1 MIKQVVG
8 YQPTE
13 GQFLAR
19 RRHLQALDEAKAL
32 LLTGQSQLTNH
43 KAGELLAEDL
53 RLAHQTLCEITGE
66 FTSDDLLG
74 KIFSSFCIGKYDD
87 ARLSS
92 CEFSIFLLL
101 NTVKLLLN
109 ILW

>member
-74 KIFSSFCIGKYDD
+74 KIFSSFCIGK
-87 ARLSS
+87 
-92 CEFSIFLLL
+92 
-101 NTVKLLLN
+101 
-109 ILW
+109 